1 MVYKFPI
8 MSSMQEKSIS
18 ATGTHIGKRKLP
30 RIRSMFLLNSIS
42 YNIDKTSLLVQ
53 PSRVD
58 TPYLISIWTLL
69 IRRDGS
75 KMDTNTHN
83 WRLPDMK
90 VLYHARVL
98 ELP

>member
-1 MVYKFPI
+1 MAYKFPI
-8 MSSMQEKSIS
+8 MSIMQERSIS

-30 RIRSMFLLNSIS
+30 RIRSMILSNSIS
-42 YNIDKTSLLVQ
+42 YNIASIFLLVQ

-83 WRLPDMK
+83 WRLPYMK
-90 VLYHARVL
+90 ASYHARVL